1 MKAEVGYQDI
11 VMGAFIEDLI
21 DSIKWNMKSVRIND
35 PYFEQLS
42 VEKFALES
50 LLQEIG
56 AQAGIPPTAV
66 AARFVEKMNSSV
78 GENDKANYTF
88 SISRDAAQSI
98 LDGLYFD
105 N

>member
-1 MKAEVGYQDI
+1 MKAEIGYPDM
-11 VMGAFIEDLI
+11 VMEDFIEDLI
-21 DSIKWNMKSVRIND
+21 GDIEYNMKLVKISD

-50 LLQEIG
+50 LLQEMEE
-56 AQAGIPPTAV
+56 QAGISPTAV
-66 AARFVEKMNSSV
+66 AARFVEKMNNSV

-105 N
+105 V

>member
-1 MKAEVGYQDI
+1 MKAEAGHPDM
-11 VMGAFIEDLI
+11 VMEDFIEDLI
-21 DSIKWNMKSVRIND
+21 GDIEYNMKLVKISD

-56 AQAGIPPTAV
+56 AQVGIPPTAV

-78 GENDKANYTF
+78 GENDKANYK
-88 SISRDAAQSI
+88 IGRAHV
-98 LDGLYFD
+98 
-105 N
+105 